1 MNFLCICTHKSD
13 LNIFRTIDIQILL
26 SYDQIVN
33 QLISIYDTR
42 WSVRSENFVNI
53 NWNDIKMRITNS
65 IAKYIRTH

>member
-33 QLISIYDTR
+33 QLISIYDMR
-42 WSVRSENFVNI
+42 WSV
-53 NWNDIKMRITNS
+53 
-65 IAKYIRTH
+65 